1 MSPVTFIISDMVTKQ
16 DLEQSLKDAL
26 RAGDEVRKR
35 TLRML
40 LSAIKLAEVE
50 KRMPLDEAGFRS
62 VLQRELKVRQ
72 ETIADAERAGR
83 PDIASESRAE
93 LDFLKQLLPPSI
105 SRAELEALAKQA
117 MQQTDAKGPADMG
130 KVMKVLLPLLQGR
143 ADGREASDAV
153 RKLLSE

>member
-1 MSPVTFIISDMVTKQ
+1 MVTKQ
-16 DLEQSLKDAL
+16 ELEQSLKDAL

-50 KRMPLDEAGFRS
+50 KRMPLDEAGLRS

-83 PDIASESRAE
+83 PEIASESRAE
-93 LDFLKQLLPPSI
+93 SDFLKQFLPPSI
-105 SRAELEALAKQA
+105 SRAELEALAKQVI
-117 MQQTDAKGPADMG
+117 QQTDAKGTADMG

>member
-1 MSPVTFIISDMVTKQ
+1 MTFIISDMVTKQ
-16 DLEQSLKDAL
+16 ELEQSLKDAL

-83 PDIASESRAE
+83 PDIAGESRAE
-93 LDFLKQLLPPSI
+93 FDYLKQLLPPSI

-117 MQQTDAKGPADMG
+117 IQQTDAKGTTDMG
-130 KVMKVLLPLLQGR
+130 KVMKVLLTLLRGR

>member
-1 MSPVTFIISDMVTKQ
+1 MVTKQ

-26 RAGDEVRKR
+26 RARDEVRKR

-50 KRMPLDEAGFRS
+50 KRVPLDEAGFRS

-83 PDIASESRAE
+83 LDIASESRAE

-117 MQQTDAKGPADMG
+117 IQQTDAKRTADVG

>member
-1 MSPVTFIISDMVTKQ
+1 MVTKHE
-16 DLEQSLKDAL
+16 LEQFLKDAL

-50 KRMPLDEAGFRS
+50 KRMPLDEAGLRS
-62 VLQRELKVRQ
+62 VLQRELKVRL
-72 ETIADAERAGR
+72 ETIADADRAGR
-83 PDIASESRAE
+83 PDIARESRAE
-93 LDFLKQLLPPSI
+93 LDFLKQLLPPSV
-105 SRAELEALAKQA
+105 SPAELEAFARQA
-117 MQQTDAKGPADMG
+117 IQQTDAKGMADMG

-143 ADGREASDAV
+143 ADGREASDVV

>member
-1 MSPVTFIISDMVTKQ
+1 LSPVTFIISDMVTKQ

>member
-1 MSPVTFIISDMVTKQ
+1 VTFIISDMVTKQ

>member
-1 MSPVTFIISDMVTKQ
+1 MVTKQ

>member
-1 MSPVTFIISDMVTKQ
+1 MTFIISDMVTKQ

-26 RAGDEVRKR
+26 RARDEVRKR

-50 KRMPLDEAGFRS
+50 KRVPLDEAGFRS

-83 PDIASESRAE
+83 LDIASESRAE

-117 MQQTDAKGPADMG
+117 IQQTDAKRTADVG

>member
-1 MSPVTFIISDMVTKQ
+1 MTFIISDMVTKQ